1 MPRIIEIRSYNLK
14 PGTRAEFER
23 IAHSVVR
30 PMLEQHGTDVVA
42 MRPSLADENSYCL
55 IRAYTDTAE
64 RDASQ
69 AKFYGGKAWRH
80 GPREAILARIESH
93 ATIVMEVAEAT
104 IDGLRD
110 RAVAGQ
116 V

>member
-69 AKFYGGKAWRH
+69 AKFYGGKAWR
-80 GPREAILARIESH
+80 
-93 ATIVMEVAEAT
+93 
-104 IDGLRD
+104 DG
-110 RAVAGQ
+110 
-116 V
+116 